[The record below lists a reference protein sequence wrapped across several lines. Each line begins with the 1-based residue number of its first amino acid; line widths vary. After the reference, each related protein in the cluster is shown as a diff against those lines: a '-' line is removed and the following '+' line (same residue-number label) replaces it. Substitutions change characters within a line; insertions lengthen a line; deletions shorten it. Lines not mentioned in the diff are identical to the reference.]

1 MEKTTV
7 AEQWDLMRRS
17 NPARIPRNHRIEE
30 AIQAAV
36 LADDFGPFQR
46 LGAALCEPYG
56 ESEEYL
62 EFEIPPTEA
71 QRVRRTFCGT

>member
-1 MEKTTV
+1 
-7 AEQWDLMRRS
+7 MRRS

-36 LADDFGPFQR
+36 LADDFGPFQK
-46 LGAALCEPYG
+46 LGAALCEPYR
-56 ESEEYL
+56 ESEEYR